1 MGGVECAAP
10 VEVRAAGRTLT
21 GPAVRYGEIAAGHAA
36 ERFEPG
42 AFVSRAE
49 PVGLNV
55 QHDPLLPVA
64 DTGDGSLRLTDGP
77 EALTVAAE
85 LRGDSVSGPL
95 ALVRR
100 QALGGLSVGFV
111 SLEERSE
118 GGVRVISRAHL
129 DHIGLVDRPSYRGSR
144 VELRQLEGAWLRA
157 MIPYGT
163 RLDCECAGPV
173 CDTVEFLEGS
183 LDLGDGDTL
192 AVGGN
197 YLNVLGSAD
206 RGTLVTEDTP
216 EGLRVGLTSR
226 VTDTARK
233 ITEAAAVAP
242 IYVRPLLDLEA
253 SEFTEEGRVRTFERA
268 AVRALIVKPTTANG
282 GHIAADIDGV
292 PDLEERAV
300 WL

>member
-42 AFVSRAE
+42 AFATRSE
-49 PVGLNV
+49 PLAAVL
-55 QHDPLLPVA
+55 QHDTAMPVA
-64 DTGDGSLRLTDGP
+64 TTEDRLIVTDGP
-77 EALTVAAE
+77 ALLEARAE
-85 LRGDSVSGPL
+85 LLEGSAALD
-95 ALVRR
+95 LVRR
-100 QALGGLSVGFV
+100 GALGGWSVGFV
-111 SLEERSE
+111 ALEERSE

-144 VELRQLEGAWLRA
+144 VELRQMEGAWLRA
-157 MIPYGT
+157 MIPYGS
-163 RLDCECAGPV
+163 RLQCECAGPV
-173 CDTVEFLEGS
+173 CTQVEFEPGS

-197 YLNVLGSAD
+197 YLNVLGSAE
-206 RGTLVTEDTP
+206 RGTLITEDTA
-216 EGLRVGLTSR
+216 EGLRVGLTSKE
-226 VTDTARK
+226 TDTARR
-233 ITEAAAVAP
+233 IIEGAAVAP

-253 SEFTEEGRVRTFERA
+253 SDYTEAGEVRTFKRA
-268 AVRALIVKPTTANG
+268 AVRALIVKPTTANR
-282 GHIAADIDGV
+282 GHTPAEIDGV
-292 PDLEERAV
+292 EIEGRAL